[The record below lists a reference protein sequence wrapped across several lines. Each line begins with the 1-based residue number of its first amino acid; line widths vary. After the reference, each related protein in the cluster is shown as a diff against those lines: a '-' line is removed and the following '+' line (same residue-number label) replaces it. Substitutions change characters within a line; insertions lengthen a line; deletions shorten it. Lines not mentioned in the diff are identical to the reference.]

1 MTPTT
6 TATRL
11 SIAHTP
17 NVHRHNNKSNND
29 EEQDSTPTE
38 TVSSS
43 SSSSSWLPFSNEEP
57 YEEVDW
63 LTIIDPPHE
72 EPPLSNSKVHDPLTV
87 QDWQTIGVTV
97 ASLTAFMSVLM
108 KFSGPGAWRYYLA
121 GGVCAAVSHAIP
133 VPIDVIKTRK
143 QVDPLYCN
151 LSMPQATRK
160 LMETEGL
167 SALFVGMGPT
177 VWGYFLEGA
186 VKFGV
191 YEILKPWIALLLPN
205 SQFLSFC
212 ACAAVSGLAAGI
224 MLCPMEALRIR
235 LVAEPRYAAQGWI
248 RGGLRMLRAES
259 GAGLTRGLTPMLYK
273 QIPYTI
279 TKNVSFDFLTKFL
292 YKTTATSA
300 GSLVI
305 PFVAAAA
312 ASVLSCLSSQPGDM
326 LLSVVNAHE
335 GERRRTRDV
344 MKQIFHSDRGVRGFF
359 VGVKTRFLHV
369 GMIVTV
375 QLLIYDFVKR
385 LAGIA
390 ATGSV

>member
-1 MTPTT
+1 M
-6 TATRL
+6 
-11 SIAHTP
+11 
-17 NVHRHNNKSNND
+17 
-29 EEQDSTPTE
+29 
-38 TVSSS
+38 
-43 SSSSSWLPFSNEEP
+43 
-57 YEEVDW
+57 
-63 LTIIDPPHE
+63 
-72 EPPLSNSKVHDPLTV
+72 
-87 QDWQTIGVTV
+87 V
-97 ASLTAFMSVLM
+97 ASLTTFMSILI
-108 KFSGPGAWRYYLA
+108 KLSGFGAWRYYVA
-121 GGVCAAVSHAIP
+121 GGVCAAVSHAVP

-143 QVDPLYCN
+143 QVDPSYCN

-160 LMETEGL
+160 LIETEGV

-191 YEILKPWIALLLPN
+191 YEILKPWTALVLPN

-212 ACAAVSGLAAGI
+212 LCAAVSGLAAGV

-235 LVAEPRYAAQGWI
+235 LVAEPRYAAQGWV
-248 RGGLRMLRAES
+248 RGGLRMLRAEH

-279 TKNVSFDFLTKFL
+279 TKNVSFDFITKFL
-292 YKTTATSA
+292 YKMTTTATATTTTTTTTTSTTA
-300 GSLVI
+300 AANTGSLMI
-305 PFVAAAA
+305 PLAAAVAA
-312 ASVLSCLSSQPGDM
+312 SILSCLSSQPGDM

-335 GERRRTRDV
+335 GERRKTRDV
-344 MKQIFHSDRGVRGFF
+344 MKQIFRSDRGVRGFF

-385 LAGIA
+385 LVGIA
-390 ATGSV
+390 ATGTV